1 MNTHPK
7 ILLIDDN
14 NDTLDILEMYLYKE
28 FEVITAMNGFEG
40 LKRAEEESPDL
51 IITDIMMPIMDGIR
65 FFNSLKKIEKTSHI
79 PVIAITSFVKKI
91 TKKSLINMGFNGV
104 VSKPLDRQA
113 VLDTVHKVISFS
125 LEKVNPS
132 YNDSEPI

>member
-14 NDTLDILEMYLYKE
+14 NDTLDILEMYLYKD

-40 LKRAEEESPDL
+40 LKRAEDESPDL

-91 TKKSLINMGFNGV
+91 TKKSLVNMGFNGV